1 MNRHKL
7 LDAAHLPRVDL
18 AHVPKHRNY
27 GFTVIEL
34 IVVISVIGILSA
46 IGAVAYNQVQK
57 QARDDARN
65 ADMIIMQNQ
74 LETFFDKHGEY
85 PPGCPRTSCTSW
97 FSTENTSSLQMINA
111 SATIANLTSVLPRL
125 HSEFGDPMDATTTPI
140 MDTAASA
147 KKYYYF
153 GGGVNNRTSASSLT
167 YASTASFPC
176 SINTA
181 LSPGEVSS
189 YVLGYY
195 SEMNNTWVL
204 TGGKKGK
211 PMTITAGTPAQGC
224 VINRS

>member
-1 MNRHKL
+1 M
-7 LDAAHLPRVDL
+7 
-18 AHVPKHRNY
+18 
-27 GFTVIEL
+27 T
-34 IVVISVIGILSA
+34 IGIL
-46 IGAVAYNQVQK
+46 AYNHVYK

-65 ADMIIMQNQ
+65 VDMAIMQNQ
-74 LETFFDKHGEY
+74 LETFFDKNGEY

-97 FSTENTSSLQMINA
+97 FLTENTSSSQMMD
-111 SATIANLTSVLPRL
+111 ATATLANLTSVLPGL
-125 HSEFGDPMDATTTPI
+125 HNKFGDPLDTTTTPI
-140 MDTAASA
+140 MDAASSA

-153 GGGVNNRTSASSLT
+153 GGNVNNRTSASSLA

-195 SEMNNTWVL
+195 SEVNNTWTL

-211 PMTITAGTPAQGC
+211 PMTVTAGTPAQGC
-224 VINRS
+224 IINQS